1 MRKKLKGEVSAIHII
16 TIIAIAAL
24 LIGSFAFQ
32 RGTKDTVRA
41 TVTDKVV
48 KRYDDTDKY
57 LIFTDSETFE
67 ITDTIAYGNFRSSDV
82 YGKIKVGETYDF
94 TVCGWRIGFTSSYR
108 NIVEVQE
115 VG

>member
-1 MRKKLKGEVSAIHII
+1 MRKTLKGEVSAIHII
-16 TIIAIAAL
+16 TVIAIIALI
-24 LIGSFAFQ
+24 IGSFAFE

-82 YGKIKVGETYDF
+82 YGKIKIGETYEF
-94 TVCGWRIGFTSSYR
+94 TVCGVRIGFTSSYR
-108 NIVEVQE
+108 NIVEVKE

>member
-16 TIIAIAAL
+16 AAIAIAAL
-24 LIGSFAFQ
+24 LIGSIAFE

-48 KRYDDTDKY
+48 KRYDDSDKY

-108 NIVEVQE
+108 NIVEVHE